1 MTKKWVVGLCSMSLA
16 LALGC
21 GANAGNGGGGG
32 GNIITAASKVVFGTM
47 SRLTPDEI
55 QILVEAVNQSNLSNV
70 DVTIDDAQSEAAAQF
85 LKANDVNTIQD
96 IQNLVN
102 EIENNPDAVVVP
114 PAVVA
119 LIAAGDLPEVTG
131 Q

>member
-1 MTKKWVVGLCSMSLA
+1 MLKNSIVGLCAASLA

-21 GANAGNGGGGG
+21 GANAGNGGG

-47 SRLTPDEI
+47 SKLTPDEI

-70 DVTIDDAQSEAAAQF
+70 DVTIDDAQSAAAADF

-96 IQNLVN
+96 IQQLVSD
-102 EIENNPDAVVVP
+102 IENDPNSVVVP

>member
-1 MTKKWVVGLCSMSLA
+1 MLKNSIVGLCAASLA

-21 GANAGNGGGGG
+21 GANAGNGGG

-47 SRLTPDEI
+47 SKLTPDEI
-55 QILVEAVNQSNLSNV
+55 QILVEAVNQSNLANV
-70 DVTIDDAQSEAAAQF
+70 DVTIDDTQSAAAADF

-96 IQNLVN
+96 IQQLVN
-102 EIENNPDAVVVP
+102 DIENDPNSVVVP